1 MCSCSNSKSNK
12 VSDGGDGDGHP
23 GMLHG
28 LAQPL
33 HHALAL
39 VLLGQGV
46 PTLDDDEHVVDA
58 DPDGDEGEDVVGLV
72 VLHPKHEHDAKSC
85 TKTENAGEHSG
96 GRKIE
101 TNLGGD
107 KKE

>member
-58 DPDGDEGEDVVGLV
+58 DTEHQEGDDGVGGGV
-72 VLHPKHEHDAKSC
+72 PEADGRA
-85 TKTENAGEHSG
+85 NAVAVEE
-96 GRKIE
+96 RTRVKKIIRS
-101 TNLGGD
+101 
-107 KKE
+107 

>member
-1 MCSCSNSKSNK
+1 MCSCSNSESNK

-58 DPDGDEGEDVVGLV
+58 NTEHQEGDDGVG
-72 VLHPKHEHDAKSC
+72 
-85 TKTENAGEHSG
+85 G
-96 GRKIE
+96 GVPEADGRANTVAVE
-101 TNLGGD
+101 ERTRV
-107 KKE
+107 KKMIRS

>member
-33 HHALAL
+33 HHALAP

-46 PTLDDDEHVVDA
+46 PTLDDDEHVVNA
-58 DPDGDEGEDVVGLV
+58 DTEHQEGDDGVG
-72 VLHPKHEHDAKSC
+72 
-85 TKTENAGEHSG
+85 G
-96 GRKIE
+96 GVPEADGRAYAVAVE
-101 TNLGGD
+101 ERRCDN
-107 KKE
+107 